1 MIRVTT
7 LEKWSDYSEYFIG
20 GVSLILATAL
30 AFIYNITLSE
40 TASDYGTLFYIM
52 MMGYP
57 VLCLLRLSALKF
69 LPVLRNVIA
78 WTSPTFDILYLTA
91 FSYFLSV
98 HFGTAAAAF
107 KSPAF
112 LIYFVLV
119 ALHALRLR
127 PFQTLYMGGLT
138 TLLWMTLLSVLT
150 TGGLNF
156 DVSFI
161 DNAVSEFIST
171 KTEVMKLCGFLVFTV
186 LIYLTTRRTKN
197 LLNATQDVQELEKT
211 LSQAHRAVQMKTD
224 VLGHVSHDMR
234 GPIGGVI
241 NMSDALRRTNLT
253 NQQARYVSA
262 IEESSQAILDAVET
276 MLNITD
282 VDAPSSTNKKSPEP
296 ANDVQSAQEFH
307 LRPLVEN
314 IVERFGARARAK
326 NLELLLHDETNRDFM
341 IGASPQQLIKVL
353 SNILDNAVKFTEQG
367 QIIVTLNCETTKS
380 GNGTLSISVDDTG
393 KGIEPTY
400 LDQLK
405 ERLLGKVQFSA
416 SHGMG
421 LVIAQMFLQSKASEL
436 EIASELGE
444 GTKVSFDLDL
454 PVKAYKLSLPALD
467 IPHKPLPTLRVLVV
481 DDQERSLD
489 ILTQQVEKL
498 NITPNKAETA
508 NAACAAINEAFA
520 ENKAYDVVILDYDM
534 AEIDGLKL
542 AQTIRSQD
550 KLNDMNLLV
559 TLKTDDRQVES
570 QFASL
575 HGTHL
580 IKKPLRLESL
590 RQAIVQA
597 VSKENI
603 PA

>member
-1 MIRVTT
+1 
-7 LEKWSDYSEYFIG
+7 
-20 GVSLILATAL
+20 
-30 AFIYNITLSE
+30 
-40 TASDYGTLFYIM
+40 
-52 MMGYP
+52 
-57 VLCLLRLSALKF
+57 
-69 LPVLRNVIA
+69 
-78 WTSPTFDILYLTA
+78 
-91 FSYFLSV
+91 
-98 HFGTAAAAF
+98 
-107 KSPAF
+107 
-112 LIYFVLV
+112 
-119 ALHALRLR
+119 
-127 PFQTLYMGGLT
+127 
-138 TLLWMTLLSVLT
+138 
-150 TGGLNF
+150 
-156 DVSFI
+156 
-161 DNAVSEFIST
+161 
-171 KTEVMKLCGFLVFTV
+171 
-186 LIYLTTRRTKN
+186 
-197 LLNATQDVQELEKT
+197 
-211 LSQAHRAVQMKTD
+211 
-224 VLGHVSHDMR
+224 
-234 GPIGGVI
+234 
-241 NMSDALRRTNLT
+241 
-253 NQQARYVSA
+253 
-262 IEESSQAILDAVET
+262 
-276 MLNITD
+276 
-282 VDAPSSTNKKSPEP
+282 
-296 ANDVQSAQEFH
+296 
-307 LRPLVEN
+307 
-314 IVERFGARARAK
+314 
-326 NLELLLHDETNRDFM
+326 
-341 IGASPQQLIKVL
+341 
-353 SNILDNAVKFTEQG
+353 
-367 QIIVTLNCETTKS
+367 VTLNCETTKS

-405 ERLLGKVQFSA
+405 ERLL
-416 SHGMG
+416 
-421 LVIAQMFLQSKASEL
+421 EL

-520 ENKAYDVVILDYDM
+520 ENKAY
-534 AEIDGLKL
+534 LKL